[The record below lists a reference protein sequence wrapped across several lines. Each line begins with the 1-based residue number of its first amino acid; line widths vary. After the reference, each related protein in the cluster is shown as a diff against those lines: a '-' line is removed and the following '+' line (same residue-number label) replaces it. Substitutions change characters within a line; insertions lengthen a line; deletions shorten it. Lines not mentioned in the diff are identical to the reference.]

1 MGSKKADSLI
11 GWYAFTG
18 SCNTGSFAG
27 KGVAS
32 QVKAFLQADD
42 AILNAFSE
50 FGATALPPHEILSQ
64 MERYVCL
71 LYKTSDINST
81 DIIEVRWKLF
91 AQKERGTTTAS
102 YYRSLRNTDS
112 SHISSILYGIS
123 VEVVITV
130 MSKTTT
136 TY

>member
-1 MGSKKADSLI
+1 
-11 GWYAFTG
+11 
-18 SCNTGSFAG
+18 
-27 KGVAS
+27 
-32 QVKAFLQADD
+32 
-42 AILNAFSE
+42 
-50 FGATALPPHEILSQ
+50 

-81 DIIEVRWKLF
+81 DIIELRWKLF

-136 TY
+136 TH